1 MNHMRY
7 QFYEST
13 AGFTLTE
20 MMVAITIGMIVI
32 ASVTGTFTAQ
42 TRQNNAEEQISQL
55 HQNVRGAVDMISRDL
70 MQAGYKAP
78 GGSVTGVTYSGSTPT
93 SLTIQADLDA
103 NGAIDNTSD
112 VTLEYINYAFDSTN
126 HRITRKLG
134 SGGTA
139 NLVADNITAF
149 SVVYY
154 AADGTTTTASA
165 SVRKVTISI
174 TGQTAK
180 ADPSYS
186 SNSGY
191 RTYQL
196 SADIT
201 PPNLAL

>member
-1 MNHMRY
+1 M
-7 QFYEST
+7 
-13 AGFTLTE
+13 
-20 MMVAITIGMIVI
+20 IT
-32 ASVTGTFTAQ
+32 
-42 TRQNNAEEQISQL
+42 
-55 HQNVRGAVDMISRDL
+55 RDL

-78 GGSVTGVTYSGSTPT
+78 GGSVTGVTYSSSTPT

-103 NGAIDNTSD
+103 NGAIDNTND
-112 VTLEYINYAFDSTN
+112 VTLEYINYGFDSTN
-126 HRITRKLG
+126 HQITRKLG

-139 NLVADNITAF
+139 TLVADNITAF
-149 SVVYY
+149 NVSYY
-154 AADGTTTTASA
+154 DATGAATTVSA

-186 SNSGY
+186 SNGGY
-191 RTYQL
+191 RIYQL

>member
-1 MNHMRY
+1 MRERIY
-7 QFYEST
+7 IKS

-55 HQNVRGAVDMISRDL
+55 HQNVRGALDLITRDL

-78 GGSVTGVTYSGSTPT
+78 GGSVTGVSYSTT
-93 SLTIQADLDA
+93 QLLIQADLNA
-103 NGAIDNTSD
+103 NSTIDTSNTS
-112 VTLEYINYAFDSTN
+112 LEYIVYAYDSAN
-126 HRITRKLG
+126 KQITRQLG
-134 SGGTA
+134 TSGTA
-139 NLVADNITAF
+139 DVVADNITSF
-149 SVVYY
+149 TFNYY
-154 AADGTTTTASA
+154 DANGTTTTSSA
-165 SVRKVTISI
+165 SIRKLTVSIS
-174 TGQTAK
+174 GQTAK
-180 ADPSYS
+180 PDPSYS

-191 RTYQL
+191 RTYSV

>member
-1 MNHMRY
+1 MRA
-7 QFYEST
+7 QIVKNT

-20 MMVAITIGMIVI
+20 MMVAMAIGMVVI

-42 TRQNNAEEQISQL
+42 TRQNNAEEQISQM
-55 HQNVRGAVDMISRDL
+55 HQNVRGAIDMITRDL

-78 GGSVTGVTYSGSTPT
+78 GGSVTGVTYSNSTPT
-93 SLTIQADLDA
+93 SLTIQADLDV
-103 NGAIDNTSD
+103 NGTIDNTSN
-112 VTLEYINYAFDSTN
+112 TTIEYINYAFDSTN
-126 HRITRKLG
+126 HQITRKLG

-149 SVVYY
+149 NVSYY
-154 AADGTTTTASA
+154 DGNGATTSTSS

-180 ADPSYS
+180 PDPSYPG
-186 SNSGY
+186 GY
-191 RTYQL
+191 RTY
-196 SADIT
+196 SVTADVA

>member
-1 MNHMRY
+1 MRERIY
-7 QFYEST
+7 IKS

-55 HQNVRGAVDMISRDL
+55 HQNVRGALDLITRDL

-78 GGSVTGVTYSGSTPT
+78 GGSVTGVSYSTT
-93 SLTIQADLDA
+93 QLLIQADLNA
-103 NGAIDNTSD
+103 NSTIDTTNTS
-112 VTLEYINYAFDSTN
+112 LEYIVYAYDSAN
-126 HRITRKLG
+126 KQITRKLG
-134 SGGTA
+134 TSGTA
-139 NLVADNITAF
+139 DVVADNITSF
-149 SVVYY
+149 TFNYY
-154 AADGTTTTASA
+154 DANGTTTTS
-165 SVRKVTISI
+165 SVSIRKLTVSIS
-174 TGQTAK
+174 GQTAK
-180 ADPSYS
+180 PDPSYS

-191 RTYQL
+191 RTYSV